1 MPDFVIA
8 LDSPSWSAPNTF
20 QIRGTDYDT
29 LKSSALVSAYF
40 RREDLSDL
48 LRQDGCE
55 GLRFYVALNKND
67 DLSVLAVGSTGL
79 HGDDM
84 LSNHTSSCFVSE
96 EEGPASLFNEQGAI
110 DLISRAH
117 GLIKEAIKSHMDEE
131 TPFQIGEGSAKT
143 RSIAKVF
150 FYKDTLESLLPDNA
164 LGIRFFSN
172 RIRFEG
178 DPTPYST
185 LTAVT
190 VSGAAEESNHGVV
203 SALPCPPHCG
213 GAGGAYDA
221 NKHGITLD

>member
-1 MPDFVIA
+1 MPDFIVS
-8 LDSPSWSAPNTF
+8 LNSHLSDAPETF
-20 QIRGTDYDT
+20 QISGSDYNT

-40 RREDLSDL
+40 RRADLSDL

-67 DLSVLAVGSTGL
+67 DLSVLTVGSTSL
-79 HGDDM
+79 HGNDM

-117 GLIKEAIKSHMDEE
+117 GLIRTAVKSQMEEE
-131 TPFQIGEGSAKT
+131 TPFQVGEGSAKT